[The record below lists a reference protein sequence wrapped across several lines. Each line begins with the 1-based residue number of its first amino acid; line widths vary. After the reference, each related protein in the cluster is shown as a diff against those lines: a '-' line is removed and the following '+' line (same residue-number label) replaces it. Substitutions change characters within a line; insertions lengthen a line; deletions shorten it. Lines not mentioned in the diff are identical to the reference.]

1 MADAWVILAS
11 DWLQVPG
18 AEDLWLQQ
26 RRLRLLSQERGA
38 SLHLHRAQ
46 AAGARHRHVPLPQVT
61 PATCHTALTRVLC
74 HVRTMVCEI
83 CGATGDQAHT
93 KTYCPHN
100 QVSRVTS
107 LPALLSNTLR
117 RSPARWR
124 CPRCCAPPSTSQTAG
139 SGGGTR
145 AGPPGPSRATARA
158 ICLQIHELGLFC
170 HRMLQ
175 LMHSFIC

>member
-1 MADAWVILAS
+1 M
-11 DWLQVPG
+11 
-18 AEDLWLQQ
+18 
-26 RRLRLLSQERGA
+26 
-38 SLHLHRAQ
+38 
-46 AAGARHRHVPLPQVT
+46 AAGTGSGGPLAPAAEAAASVARTGSRPPSSPGTGCRSEASSRAPTSGDPCHVYC
-61 PATCHTALTRVLC
+61 ATCNVPRVLC

-145 AGPPGPSRATARA
+145 AGPPGPSRAGRYAFKSCRGYGRCAFTFSHDSIDA
-158 ICLQIHELGLFC
+158 LF
-170 HRMLQ
+170 RY
-175 LMHSFIC
+175 

>member
-1 MADAWVILAS
+1 MNTLLSLADVLSILAS

-61 PATCHTALTRVLC
+61 PATCHTATCTVPRQDDG
-74 HVRTMVCEI
+74 VRDLWSHGGPGTHQDLLSPQPGEPC
-83 CGATGDQAHT
+83 
-93 KTYCPHN
+93 YL
-100 QVSRVTS
+100 TS

-145 AGPPGPSRATARA
+145 AGPPGLSRAWRYAFKSYRSYGRCAFT
-158 ICLQIHELGLFC
+158 
-170 HRMLQ
+170 
-175 LMHSFIC
+175 